1 MSQDKLVVIYRWIS
15 WHFLPWELEGIT
27 APCCLLIDQYPHC
40 KTLLPSSSYGEKCHG
55 IHLYLTFVYNDVSY
69 SQSAYTLIM
78 QEAMRRLLMAM
89 LCLAIEDD
97 SDEEDSGPTEGATA
111 SARPTPRAM

>member
-1 MSQDKLVVIYRWIS
+1 MLHDCWSIS
-15 WHFLPWELEGIT
+15 
-27 APCCLLIDQYPHC
+27 
-40 KTLLPSSSYGEKCHG
+40 TLHDPFPSSSHGEKCYG
-55 IHLYLTFVYNDVSY
+55 IHLYLTLVYNDVSY
-69 SQSAYTLIM
+69 SQSAYTLVM

-97 SDEEDSGPTEGATA
+97 SDEEDSDPTEGATA